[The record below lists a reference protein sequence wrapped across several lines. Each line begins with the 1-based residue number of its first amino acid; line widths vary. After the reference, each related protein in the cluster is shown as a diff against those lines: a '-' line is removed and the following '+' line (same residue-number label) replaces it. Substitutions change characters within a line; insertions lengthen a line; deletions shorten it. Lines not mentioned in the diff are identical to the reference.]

1 MAARQLTQEEISKGY
16 EICPCGKYAHAFRA
30 SVLDSLPKG
39 YLGELCLECG
49 LLMIAIEKL
58 EGKKNA

>member
-1 MAARQLTQEEISKGY
+1 MSASKLTQEEMSKGY
-16 EICPCGKYAHAFRA
+16 KVCPCGKYAHAVRA
-30 SVLDSLPKG
+30 SVLDRLPKG
-39 YLGELCLECG
+39 YLGELCQKCG